1 MTIKKQFEIL
11 EKISK
16 EYEPYYG
23 LNSGR
28 RINTMIKF
36 ICELENNLGN
46 KIYLGEYKGNKRNGY
61 YFELNYSLMVLRK
74 FIDIKEEGND
84 APRGGQQGNYLIIKD
99 SKKNKE
105 ILEFIKSILM
115 QLN

>member
-1 MTIKKQFEIL
+1 MTIKKQFEIM
-11 EKISK
+11 EKLSK

-46 KIYLGEYKGNKRNGY
+46 KIYLREYKGNKRNGY

-84 APRGGQQGNYLIIKD
+84 APRGEQIGNYVIFK
-99 SKKNKE
+99 KNNKNKE
-105 ILEFIKSILM
+105 ILEFIKSILT

>member
-1 MTIKKQFEIL
+1 MTIKKQFEVL
-11 EKISK
+11 EKLSK

-36 ICELENNLGN
+36 IYELENNLGN
-46 KIYLGEYKGNKRNGY
+46 KIYLGEYKGNKRRGH
-61 YFELNYSLMVLRK
+61 YFEFNYSLMVLRK

-84 APRGGQQGNYLIIKD
+84 APRGGQAGDYVIF
-99 SKKNKE
+99 KKNNISKE
-105 ILEFIKSILM
+105 ILEFIKSILETM
-115 QLN
+115 I